1 MPTTANV
8 LQNDDNLSP
17 GITYTFSFK
26 SCNTFFDGSTATI
39 LGDIQA
45 SAPDFIGS
53 VSVNYS
59 TAFTNLASLWATFLN
74 VTFTYTGD
82 GSDVVSDVA
91 NALIACFQSGS
102 NDCFTF
108 QQATGGTAGIS
119 AVNQVQ
125 DAATVAAQTVGSTAG
140 SIVGQTTSGL
150 FSNLG
155 TTGWIVIIVAV
166 LAVLA
171 YFSASTGLRV
181 PSGD

>member
-108 QQATGGTAGIS
+108 QQERVVRRAYPLLTKCKMRQPWRHKPL
-119 AVNQVQ
+119 VVRR
-125 DAATVAAQTVGSTAG
+125 AALLAKLLAAYSVIWARRVG
-140 SIVGQTTSGL
+140 L
-150 FSNLG
+150 L
-155 TTGWIVIIVAV
+155 
-166 LAVLA
+166 
-171 YFSASTGLRV
+171 
-181 PSGD
+181 